1 MSANPPEHGSPA
13 GRQSSSD
20 QEPDHKQKPTMDR
33 EGSMNKP
40 EERNATDA
48 PPEERVETP
57 IGQDT
62 QRRAA
67 PIDQDVASELNA
79 ALPDKHS
86 DEERGKPNG

>member
-1 MSANPPEHGSPA
+1 
-13 GRQSSSD
+13 
-20 QEPDHKQKPTMDR
+20 MDR